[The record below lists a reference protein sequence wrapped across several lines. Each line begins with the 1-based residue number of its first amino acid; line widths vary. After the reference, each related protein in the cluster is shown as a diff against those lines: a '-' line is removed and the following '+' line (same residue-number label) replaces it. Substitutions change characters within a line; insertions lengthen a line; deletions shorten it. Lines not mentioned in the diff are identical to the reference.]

1 MSCKPT
7 PVPILLRNRNCPGRR
22 NQATLSCLRLVTREL
37 RNRRPLM
44 PSQHRNCAVHFGD
57 ADGPQAPGTFGSQ
70 QRYLTG
76 PCTCEGKD
84 MSDLIYYAIAFL
96 MIAAVAAFFS
106 LGGLAGFAMYGVLI
120 VFWGAIV
127 LAMIS
132 FVAGLVRRT

>member
-1 MSCKPT
+1 
-7 PVPILLRNRNCPGRR
+7 
-22 NQATLSCLRLVTREL
+22 
-37 RNRRPLM
+37 
-44 PSQHRNCAVHFGD
+44 
-57 ADGPQAPGTFGSQ
+57 
-70 QRYLTG
+70 
-76 PCTCEGKD
+76 